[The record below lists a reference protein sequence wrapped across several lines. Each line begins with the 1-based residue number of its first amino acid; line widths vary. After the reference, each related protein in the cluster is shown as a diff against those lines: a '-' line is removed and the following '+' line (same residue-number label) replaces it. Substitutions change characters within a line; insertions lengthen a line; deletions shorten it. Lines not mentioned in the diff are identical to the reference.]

1 MINETDYGRALFEL
15 AREQQADKA
24 VLEELAAVRRILE
37 QEPRYA
43 ELLDSPALPK
53 EQRLSLL
60 EKAFGGLSQY
70 HLNFLKILCEKHA
83 VKQYAGCARVYGDLY
98 DEAHQI
104 LRATA
109 ITAVPMTQAQLSAL
123 TDKLRAMTGKTVV
136 VKNTVDA
143 RVVGGVQLRLG
154 GIQLDGSIRSR
165 LEDLRR
171 SLAGVIV

>member
-15 AREQQADKA
+15 AREQHMDKT
-24 VLEELAAVRRILE
+24 VLEELTAVREVLE
-37 QEPRYA
+37 PSYL

-53 EQRLSLL
+53 AQRLALL
-60 EKAFGGLSQY
+60 DKAFGGLSQY

-83 VKQYAGCARVYGDLY
+83 VKQYAACARVYGNLY
-98 DEAHQI
+98 DEAHEI

-109 ITAVPMTQAQLSAL
+109 ITAVPMTPAQCTSL
-123 TDKLRAMTGKTVV
+123 TEKLRAMTGKTVV
-136 VKNTVDA
+136 LTNTVDPK
-143 RVVGGVQLRLG
+143 VVGGVQLRLG
-154 GIQLDGSIRSR
+154 GVQLDGSIRSR